1 MTEAKSGVNTMDPHV
16 AALVQATTGFYA
28 SALAPRPARARCFY
42 PEIDEAA
49 ERFRARGVV
58 GLTCGPSI
66 DFPDFLFGKAKRH
79 HGVLTGSRSA
89 HLFLWYYVLS

>member
-1 MTEAKSGVNTMDPHV
+1 MRDGSPAYRCAYAGYDR
-16 AALVQATTGFYA
+16 QAISPNR
-28 SALAPRPARARCFY
+28 SALASSRHFH

-58 GLTCGPSI
+58 GLTCGPGI
-66 DFPDFLFGKAKRH
+66 DFPDFLFRKAKRH